1 MFRTE
6 LLYALKMLQD
16 GVRTRETLT
25 GSWAGAMGLTQFMPS
40 EFYTVAYDLDGDG
53 RKDIWGS
60 VPDALGSAANQLR
73 AKGWVPNQSW
83 GYEVRL
89 PKGVSC
95 LQEGPD
101 NAKPLR
107 EWVKL
112 GVARAGGDFPAHA
125 LDQQAFVLT
134 PAGAMAPRSWR
145 SRISW
150 SSSATTCPISTRCSS
165 ATSATASP
173 AAAPS

>member
-16 GVRTRETLT
+16 GVRTRETMT

-73 AKGWVPNQSW
+73 AKGWVPNQSL
-83 GYEVRL
+83 GLRGAPAQGRL
-89 PKGVSC
+89 LP
-95 LQEGPD
+95 
-101 NAKPLR
+101 
-107 EWVKL
+107 
-112 GVARAGGDFPAHA
+112 AGGAR
-125 LDQQAFVLT
+125 QRQ
-134 PAGAMAPRSWR
+134 
-145 SRISW
+145 
-150 SSSATTCPISTRCSS
+150 
-165 ATSATASP
+165 
-173 AAAPS
+173 AAARSG